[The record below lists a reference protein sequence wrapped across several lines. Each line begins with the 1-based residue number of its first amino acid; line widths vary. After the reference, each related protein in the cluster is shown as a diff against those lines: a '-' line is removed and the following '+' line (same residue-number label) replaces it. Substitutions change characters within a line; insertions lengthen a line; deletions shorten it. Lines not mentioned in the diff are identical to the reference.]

1 MEGYQ
6 FIDTWYSLLSCE
18 SMSSSL
24 ELNVKNLTKNGMCV
38 ANTYEYKDI
47 SQNAN
52 RSFEWRYYF
61 KYSNEYTRNM
71 CHMIT
76 CG

>member
-1 MEGYQ
+1 MVATGVCFNNIGE
-6 FIDTWYSLLSCE
+6 WE
-18 SMSSSL
+18 
-24 ELNVKNLTKNGMCV
+24 KNTDYDLHI
-38 ANTYEYKDI
+38 NTGDI